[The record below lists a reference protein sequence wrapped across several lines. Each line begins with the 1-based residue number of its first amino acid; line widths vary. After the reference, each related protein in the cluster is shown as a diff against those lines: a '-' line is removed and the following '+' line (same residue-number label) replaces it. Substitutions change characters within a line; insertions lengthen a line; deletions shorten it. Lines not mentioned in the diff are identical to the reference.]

1 MMFRNLDARYVV
13 LLLGLSLLIWVPR
26 LGGPID
32 LRWDGSVYYIL
43 GTSLAKGEGY
53 RLLNEPGEPQAIQY
67 PPLLPALVAL
77 HQRALGT
84 SEHELVG
91 QWLRLSY
98 SLIFTFY
105 VLSIYVLARKYLTPG
120 YSFLVALITA
130 LYVDTIY
137 HSDLLYTEIPF
148 ALVTILVLRP

>member
-1 MMFRNLDARYVV
+1 MFRNLDARYVV

-43 GTSLAKGEGY
+43 GTSLAQGEGY

-67 PPLLPALVAL
+67 PPLLPAFIAL
-77 HQRALGT
+77 HQRALRT

-91 QWLRLSY
+91 QWLEV
-98 SLIFTFY
+98 
-105 VLSIYVLARKYLTPG
+105 VLTRSSSRSTSSASTSWPG
-120 YSFLVALITA
+120 ST
-130 LYVDTIY
+130 
-137 HSDLLYTEIPF
+137 
-148 ALVTILVLRP
+148 